1 VIESVSKGKN
11 VLIRNGDPGHK
22 CGAKWKADEVE
33 AASVNMVFILPME
46 FKAPLDDI
54 EKVVVQFLLD
64 LVEATFE
71 KPEDREHKH
80 LKPLLL
86 KGYVNGKPMTKM
98 LVNIGA
104 AVNLMSYAAFRKLG
118 LGEEDLVQTNM
129 ILTDFEG
136 DVSPARGVR

>member
-1 VIESVSKGKN
+1 
-11 VLIRNGDPGHK
+11 
-22 CGAKWKADEVE
+22 
-33 AASVNMVFILPME
+33 M
-46 FKAPLDDI
+46 
-54 EKVVVQFLLD
+54 QFLLD

-98 LVNIGA
+98 LLNGGA